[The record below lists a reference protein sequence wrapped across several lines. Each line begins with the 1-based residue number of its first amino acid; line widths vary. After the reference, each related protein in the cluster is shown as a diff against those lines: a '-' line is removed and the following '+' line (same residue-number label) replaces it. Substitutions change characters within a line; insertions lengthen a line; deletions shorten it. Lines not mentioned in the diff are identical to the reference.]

1 MKKFFLL
8 VISFTLIASFAS
20 AQMLDKFTA
29 RDAYEYCKQQGN
41 LDNKEAISIMA
52 IGMTNEMVSMNV
64 DFSKGSADNWT
75 VVARSKDVQDTTMY
89 FYTIMKVAG
98 MMFATEE
105 TDSETNAQETIAI
118 SSENWMNS
126 SNIVTYLPEDGVFR
140 NYLKANEGI
149 LEMTMMTFGNMGTGE
164 IWAVMAAVNT
174 QEGNV
179 VSCILDG
186 YTGELIQC
194 EAPNA
199 VQNQPAFIPF
209 SMYPNPTSG
218 VVNLESP
225 AMNSANIEIYDINGN
240 LVNTSKME
248 LNEKTKLDL
257 SAYSNGIYTIII
269 RGDKQNIIRK
279 VILNK

>member
-1 MKKFFLL
+1 M
-8 VISFTLIASFAS
+8 S
-20 AQMLDKFTA
+20 
-29 RDAYEYCKQQGN
+29 
-41 LDNKEAISIMA
+41 
-52 IGMTNEMVSMNV
+52 IGMANEMVSMNI

-75 VVARSKDVQDTTMY
+75 VVARSKDIQDTTMY
-89 FYTIMKVAG
+89 FYTIMKVDG

-105 TDSETNAQETIAI
+105 TDSETNAQESIAM
-118 SSENWMNS
+118 SSENWINS
-126 SNIVTYLPEDGVFR
+126 DKVVANLPEDGVFW
-140 NYLKANEGI
+140 NYYKANEGKF
-149 LEMTMMTFGNMGTGE
+149 EMTMMILSNMGVGDL
-164 IWAVMAAVNT
+164 WAASASVN
-174 QEGNV
+174 QEEGDMV
-179 VSCILDG
+179 VCTLDG

-194 EAPNA
+194 QAPTA
-199 VQNQPAFIPF
+199 IQNQPAFIPF

-225 AMNSANIEIYDINGN
+225 AMNSANVEIYDINGN

-248 LNEKTKLDL
+248 LNDKSKLDL